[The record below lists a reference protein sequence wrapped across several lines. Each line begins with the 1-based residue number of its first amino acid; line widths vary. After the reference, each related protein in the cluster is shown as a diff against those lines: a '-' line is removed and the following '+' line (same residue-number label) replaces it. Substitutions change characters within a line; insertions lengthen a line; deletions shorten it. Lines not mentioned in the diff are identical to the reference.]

1 MSERKPI
8 CQRASPARAAGHTNP
23 ISLGKRAVLCCLL
36 LCACAHHGKTQ
47 RVVSGHTLE
56 GEYISPDAYASVL
69 HAELLLAQGQYE
81 EALHAYEDASDY
93 AHDSVSLWT
102 RVAALGCRLGASD
115 SERAF
120 ARAERID
127 AHFEPLWRE
136 RARCALSQNRP
147 RAALNAA
154 RRATALDPL
163 RPEATELV
171 ARALSRLGQPQT
183 AERWR
188 HALVLGRELGT
199 GSTQIQATTADPSSR
214 LLDEPGAPHCNGGVE
229 QLDAALRRDDLFTAR
244 ACAVALHIRPA
255 ELALHA
261 LELGLPSAAFAQA
274 QLVLSANPLDTDA
287 RVAALC
293 SSDLLGQNERFRSL
307 LILPTGSAPLTGL
320 AERQLLRLLARRAQY
335 SDPPTPLATEPPNGE
350 TEIVAPTLS
359 D

>member
-1 MSERKPI
+1 MCEQHQAGQQPRSRARQVRKWL
-8 CQRASPARAAGHTNP
+8 ARG
-23 ISLGKRAVLCCLL
+23 SLLGCLA

-69 HAELLLAQGQYE
+69 HAELLLAQGQYP
-81 EALHAYEDASDY
+81 EALRAYQDASDY

-102 RVAALGCRLGASD
+102 RVGALGCRLGASD
-115 SERAF
+115 AERAF

-127 AHFEPLWRE
+127 ARFEPLWRE
-136 RARCALSQNRP
+136 RARCALSQNHP

-163 RPEATELV
+163 RHEATELV
-171 ARALSRLGQPQT
+171 ARALSRLGQPDA

-188 HALVLGRELGT
+188 HALLLGREL
-199 GSTQIQATTADPSSR
+199 TTATATRLDQQAPASVDPSSR

-244 ACAVALHIRPA
+244 ACAVALHVRPA

-293 SSDLLGQNERFRSL
+293 SSDLLGQKERFRSL
-307 LILPTGSAPLTGL
+307 LILPTGSTPPSGL
-320 AERQLLRLLARRAQY
+320 AERLLLRLLARRAQY
-335 SDPPTPLATEPPNGE
+335 SDPPTPLATDAQAGDEVAEP
-350 TEIVAPTLS
+350 ALS
-359 D
+359 N